1 MDKST
6 HAAWPFVP
14 LGSKV
19 FDTLEIVRAQGAYL
33 YTRDGRKIL
42 DASAGAAVGNI
53 GWGRQ
58 EVADA
63 ASSALAGLT
72 YALPPLATPDRLA
85 AGREADT
92 GLAPRRDARY
102 QFFWQWLGGQ

>member
-1 MDKST
+1 MDKSK

-19 FDTLEIVRAQGAYL
+19 FDTLEFVRAQGAYL

-63 ASSALAGLT
+63 ASAVLAGLT
-72 YALPPLATPDRLA
+72 YALPP
-85 AGREADT
+85 AGRVLAGDYRY
-92 GLAPRRDARY
+92 LQAPRHCSDH
-102 QFFWQWLGGQ
+102 